1 MRKAKQIPLCDRA
14 EDPEY
19 AKENDLA
26 IDVDYYV
33 GKQILPP
40 LLRLLEPLGIV
51 ESDLVP
57 QEKSSRTLLDFC
69 RKEPRKFIT
78 EEDKQ
83 WANSIEADMTMMASS
98 SHITTEEWS
107 ALDTLNAINIMY
119 LIVWEDR
126 KDLYKLWK

>member
-57 QEKSSRTLLDFC
+57 APQMNTLLDYVE
-69 RKEPRKFIT
+69 KEQRTFT
-78 EEDKQ
+78 TDEDKRE
-83 WANSIEADMTMMASS
+83 AMLMEADITMIATS
-98 SHITTEEWS
+98 SHEESDEWTQID
-107 ALDTLNAINIMY
+107 ALNATQIGY
-119 LIVWEDR
+119 LMFWEERDDI
-126 KDLYKLWK
+126 KKQLYR